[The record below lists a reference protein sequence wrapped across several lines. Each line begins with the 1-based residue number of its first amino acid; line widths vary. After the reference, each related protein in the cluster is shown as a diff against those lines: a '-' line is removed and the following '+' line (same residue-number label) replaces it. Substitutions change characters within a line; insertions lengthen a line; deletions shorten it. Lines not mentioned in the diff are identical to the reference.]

1 MSEIKDEKILEEVT
15 GGNDEESVKYPYGE
29 TGPLE
34 AVGPVGTGPLEAVGP
49 VGTGPLGTGPLGT
62 GPLEAVGP
70 VGTGPL
76 DYPYKK

>member
-34 AVGPVGTGPLEAVGP
+34 AVGPVGTGPL
-49 VGTGPLGTGPLGT
+49 
-62 GPLEAVGP
+62 
-70 VGTGPL
+70 

>member
-1 MSEIKDEKILEEVT
+1 MSEIKNEKILEEVT

-34 AVGPVGTGPLEAVGP
+34 AVGPVGTGPL
-49 VGTGPLGTGPLGT
+49 
-62 GPLEAVGP
+62 
-70 VGTGPL
+70 GTGPL

>member
-34 AVGPVGTGPLEAVGP
+34 AVGPVGTGPL
-49 VGTGPLGTGPLGT
+49 GTGPLGT
-62 GPLEAVGP
+62 GPLETGP
-70 VGTGPL
+70 LGTGPL

>member
-34 AVGPVGTGPLEAVGP
+34 AVGPVGTGPLDAVGP
-49 VGTGPLGTGPLGT
+49 VGTGPLGT

>member
-49 VGTGPLGTGPLGT
+49 VGTGPL
-62 GPLEAVGP
+62 EAVGP

-76 DYPYKK
+76 GTGPLDYPYKK